1 MKPVSLSFQCFGPYM
16 EPQFID
22 FARLEQSGLFLI
34 CGETGAG
41 KTTILDAMCYALYGR
56 SSGGLRGELEVMRC
70 KLAGRDD
77 ETRVEFIF
85 DRSGRRYKF
94 TRSLRMRR
102 KNLCDEH
109 NCLVREGEVYVPLL
123 ENPKQRSVNQMAQEL
138 LGLTYEQF
146 RQVVILPQGQFERLL
161 VSNSAEKEE
170 ILVSLFHADRWQRMA
185 EEVYAR
191 ASAQDARLRRELAD
205 MTARLAARNCRD
217 LEELAAV
224 EAEARSALTEA
235 GVRLT
240 LAEAEAQA
248 RRRSYDSALVESSG
262 FQELDRRQKQ
272 AAALEARRPA
282 MERERDLLGRSDDAE
297 AISPQYD
304 ACEQARRQRE
314 EAEAGLRR
322 EERAL
327 AEAVRQAEAVQAR
340 KAAHDGAGERCREQR
355 RQIARLESVQALY
368 GALAE
373 KKAAADAAARTAA
386 EEKAALSRAE
396 AAWTGED
403 LRWRQAMERQDR
415 IMEDYR
421 EAQHLYFRDISGL
434 LARDLAEGRPCPV
447 CGSLHHPAPAALS
460 AGCPVTRQDLDRNN
474 QALTEAGEAVKA
486 AAVRR
491 DAAEQA
497 KARAQSAHA
506 QAERLAAAARSE
518 YDALAGQRIAGVDT
532 AADLARQLAE
542 LRQAVAAY
550 EEEEAS
556 LSSLLAQA
564 RQAEAAQTAARTL
577 ARSALAA
584 AEEAYADKA
593 AQWALSLVNRGF
605 SDQNAFLAARL
616 DREERERRRAALI
629 RWQTELLSAQEAL
642 DRQRRE
648 LGDRQ
653 PPDLA
658 LADNR
663 WREADAALKEATRR
677 QALAQREAAALKEE
691 LAELTKRHQAHQQS
705 RLMADEDLEFANRLM
720 GRSGISLQRYV
731 LGVMLGSITREA
743 NRLLESV
750 HGGRYQLYRTDEIAG
765 SGRKGGLELEV
776 LDRRSGQR
784 RSVTT
789 LSGGEKF
796 LAALSLAIGLSAV
809 VQAQGTGVQLEAM
822 FIDEGFGSLDDASID
837 DALEVLQGVQRAHG
851 LVGIISHVQ
860 RLAETIPSR
869 LEIAKSGGG
878 SRCVLR

>member
-22 FARLEQSGLFLI
+22 FAQLERSGLFLI

-77 ETRVEFIF
+77 ETRVAFVF
-85 DRSGRRYKF
+85 DCRGRRYKF

-102 KNLCDEH
+102 KNLIDEH

-146 RQVVILPQGQFERLL
+146 RQVVVLPQGQFERLL

-170 ILVSLFHADRWQRMA
+170 ILVSLFHAHRWQRMA
-185 EEVYAR
+185 EEVYAQ
-191 ASAQDARLRRELAD
+191 AAAQDARLRRELAD
-205 MTARLAARNCRD
+205 MTARLAARGCQN
-217 LEELAAV
+217 LEELAAA
-224 EAEARSALTEA
+224 AEQS
-235 GVRLT
+235 RLA
-240 LAEAEAQA
+240 LAEANDRLAQGEAAAQE

-262 FQELDRRQKQ
+262 FQELARRREQ
-272 AAALEARRPA
+272 AGALEARRPD

-304 ACEQARRQRE
+304 AYGQARRQRAD
-314 EAEAGLRR
+314 AEASVRR
-322 EERAL
+322 EAL
-327 AEAVRQAEAVQAR
+327 AMAEATQRAEAVQAR
-340 KAAHDGAGERCREQR
+340 KTAHDGAGERCREQR

-368 GALAE
+368 STLEE
-373 KKAAADAAARTAA
+373 KKAAADAAVQAA
-386 EEKAALSRAE
+386 SAEKAALARAAE
-396 AAWTGED
+396 AWAGAD
-403 LRWRQAMERQDR
+403 LRWRRAVERQNR

-421 EAQHLYFRDISGL
+421 EAQSLYFRDISGV
-434 LARDLAEGRPCPV
+434 LARELTEGQPCPV
-447 CGSLHHPAPAALS
+447 CGSPHHPAPAALPS
-460 AGCPVTRQDLDRNN
+460 GRPVTQKDLDQKN

-486 AAVRR
+486 AADLR
-491 DAAEQA
+491 DSAEQSKSQA
-497 KARAQSAHA
+497 LSAYA
-506 QAERLAAAARSE
+506 QAERLAAAAQSE

-532 AADLARQLAE
+532 AAGLERQLAE

-550 EEEEAS
+550 EEEEQSIS
-556 LSSLLAQA
+556 LLLAQA
-564 RQAEAAQTAARTL
+564 RQAEAAQTAALAL

-584 AEEAYADKA
+584 AEDAYIDKA
-593 AQWALSLVNRGF
+593 AQWALSLSNRGF
-605 SDQNAFLAARL
+605 SDQDAFLAARL
-616 DREERERRRAALI
+616 DRGEREQRRAALI
-629 RWQTELLSAQEAL
+629 RWQTELLAAQEAL
-642 DRQRRE
+642 DRQRAK

-658 LADNR
+658 LAESR
-663 WREADAALKEATRR
+663 WKEADAALKDATRR
-677 QALAQREAAALKEE
+677 QALAQREAAARSEE
-691 LAELTKRHQAHQQS
+691 LAELTERYRIHRQN
-705 RLMADEDLEFANRLM
+705 RLTADEDLDFANRLM

-809 VQAQGTGVQLEAM
+809 VQAQGTGVRLEAM

-837 DALEVLQGVQRAHG
+837 DALEVLQGVQRSHG

-869 LEIAKSGGG
+869 LEITKSGGG